1 MINQEQIQEL
11 KQISIIGFLRY
22 RGIIPI
28 KISGN
33 EYWYLSLL
41 RNENTASLS
50 VNLTKNVF
58 KDFGDDSSKGSI
70 IDLVMMLDKISFPDA
85 CKVLEGYDGK
95 REKEGGENSFS
106 LSRQTSKSKIQDYQ
120 ITAVKDLQHPALISY
135 VESRKISFQNAFK
148 YLHEIHYTNAKG
160 KFFGV
165 GYQNECGGYVVRSKI
180 MKHPINVGNTGIK
193 TFAVPNSK
201 NVAVFEGMFDFLS
214 ACEFY
219 KGCPTMTAIILNSTS
234 NLKLALPSISQ
245 YEKVFCY
252 LDNDDAGFK
261 ALDKLRQEGINI
273 FDTSHVYKPFN
284 DFNEFLTNK
293 QNAE

>member
-1 MINQEQIQEL
+1 MKTPEQIKEL
-11 KQISIIGFLRY
+11 KQVSIIGFLRY

-85 CKVLEGYDGK
+85 CKVLEDYDGK
-95 REKEGGENSFS
+95 REKEGGKNSFS
-106 LSRQTSKSKIQDYQ
+106 FSCQTSKSTSKNYQ
-120 ITAVKDLQHPALISY
+120 ITAVKDIQHPALIRY
-135 VESRKISFQNAFK
+135 VKSRKISLQNAFK

-165 GYQNECGGYVVRSKI
+165 GYQNEIGGYVVRSEI
-180 MKHPINVGNTGIK
+180 MKNPINIGDAGIK
-193 TFAVPNSK
+193 IFDVPNSK
-201 NVAVFEGMFDFLS
+201 NVAVFEGAFDFLS

-219 KGCPTMTAIILNSTS
+219 KGCPTMTTIILNSTS
-234 NLKLALPSISQ
+234 NLNQALTIINQ

-261 ALDKLRQEGINI
+261 ALDKLREAGINI

-284 DFNEFLTNK
+284 DFNEFLTK
-293 QNAE
+293 K

>member
-1 MINQEQIQEL
+1 MKTQSEIQAL

-28 KISGN
+28 KINGG

-50 VNLTKNVF
+50 VNLSKNVF

-70 IDLVMMLDKISFPDA
+70 IDLVMMLDKISFIQA
-85 CKVLEGYDGK
+85 CQVLEEYDGK
-95 REKEGGENSFS
+95 KEKEVLENSFS
-106 LSRQTSKSKIQDYQ
+106 LSCQTSESTIQDYQ
-120 ITAVKDLQHPALISY
+120 ITAVKDLQHPALLRY
-135 VESRKISFQNAFK
+135 VESRKISFQNAYR
-148 YLHEIHYTNAKG
+148 YLREIHYTNAKG
-160 KFFGV
+160 KFFGA
-165 GYQNECGGYVVRSKI
+165 GYQTESGGYVVRSEI
-180 MKHPINVGNTGIK
+180 MKKPINLGKAGIK
-193 TFAVPNSK
+193 IFAVPNSK

-234 NLKLALPSISQ
+234 NVNKALPSIKQ

-252 LDNDDAGFK
+252 LDNDDAGYK
-261 ALDKLRQEGINI
+261 ALDKLKQAGANV
-273 FDTSHVYKPFN
+273 FDCSHVYKPFN
-284 DFNEFLTNK
+284 DFNFFLTI
-293 QNAE
+293 

>member
-1 MINQEQIQEL
+1 MKTQLEIQEL
-11 KQISIIGFLRY
+11 KQISIIGYLADK
-22 RGIIPI
+22 GINPI
-28 KISGN
+28 KINGN

-50 VNLTKNVF
+50 VNLIKNVF
-58 KDFGDDSSKGSI
+58 KDFGDDSHKGGI

-85 CKVLEGYDGK
+85 CQVLEEYDGK
-95 REKEGGENSFS
+95 REKEGCRNSFS
-106 LSRQTSKSKIQDYQ
+106 FSCQTSESTTQYYQ
-120 ITAVKDLQHPALISY
+120 ITAVKDLQHPALLRY
-135 VESRKISFQNAFK
+135 VESRKISFQNGFK
-148 YLHEIHYTNAKG
+148 YLQEIHYTNEKG

-165 GYQNECGGYVVRSKI
+165 GYQTDDGSYVVRSEI
-180 MKHPINVGNTGIK
+180 MKKPINLGKAGIK
-193 TFAVPNSK
+193 TFVVPNSK

-219 KGCPTMTAIILNSTS
+219 KGYPTMTAIILNSTS
-234 NLKLALPSISQ
+234 NLDKALSIIRK

-261 ALDKLRQEGINI
+261 ALDKLKQAGINI

-284 DFNEFLTNK
+284 DFNEFLQNK
-293 QNAE
+293 PQK